1 MANRRHAN
9 RKNNPPSE
17 SVLSSARTDTP
28 NIDNSSKTGTEN
40 QELSR
45 RIDVLEQLLNNQH
58 GDQNTQ
64 VKRLEEKVQQLE
76 DQVVQYKTQVKS
88 LEEKITST
96 SINTFKKINAL
107 SIFLID

>member
-9 RKNNPPSE
+9 QKKNPTSE
-17 SVLSSARTDTP
+17 SALSSARTDTP
-28 NIDNSSKTGTEN
+28 NIDNSSRTGVEN

-45 RIDVLEQLLNNQH
+45 RIDLLEQLLNNRF

-76 DQVVQYKTQVKS
+76 DQVTQYKTQVES
-88 LEEKITST
+88 LEDKITSK
-96 SINTFKKINAL
+96 SINMLKKINAT
-107 SIFLID
+107 SMYS